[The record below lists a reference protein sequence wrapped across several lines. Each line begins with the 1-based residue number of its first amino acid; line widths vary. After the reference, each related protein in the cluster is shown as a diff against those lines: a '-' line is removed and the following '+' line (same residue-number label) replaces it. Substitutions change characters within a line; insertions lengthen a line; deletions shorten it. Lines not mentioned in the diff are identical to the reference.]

1 MKKIYTVVGAR
12 PQFIKA
18 AALTKEIY
26 SNYKGLLKE
35 EIIHTGQHFD
45 DNMSASFFK
54 ELEIKPPKYFLNI
67 NQGTHGSNTGRMI
80 IEIEKILLKD
90 LPDGIVVYGDTNT
103 TLAGAIA
110 ASKINIPIFHIEAG
124 LRSFNRNQPE
134 EQNRVLTD
142 HLSDLC
148 FGPTNQSIKNL
159 IKESI
164 QKKRIIKS
172 GDIMADTLRIFKE
185 KSNNSNFLLEKFN
198 LKSKNFILFTLHR
211 QENVENRYKLYEI
224 LEGLKDLSLPIIFP
238 IHPRTKNKI
247 TEFNLT
253 SFLNEMI
260 ITEPLGFLDMMFLER
275 NAFLILTDSGGIQKE
290 AYLQKTPCITL
301 REETEWIELI
311 ENGWNKLANPLNSK
325 NIKSLINL
333 EIGRKLKR
341 DYSDIYGRGFT
352 AKLILDSILDY
363 LSKKD

>member
-1 MKKIYTVVGAR
+1 MKKIYTVIGAR

-26 SNYKGLLKE
+26 SNYKGSLKE

-45 DNMSASFFK
+45 DNMSGNFFK
-54 ELEIKPPKYFLNI
+54 ELEIKPPKYYLNI
-67 NQGTHGSNTGRMI
+67 NKGTHGSNTGRMI

-124 LRSFNRNQPE
+124 LRSFNRIQPE

-159 IKESI
+159 KKESI

-172 GDIMADTLRIFKE
+172 GDIMADTVRIFKE
-185 KSNNSNFLLEKFN
+185 KSKNRNFLLEKFN
-198 LKSKNFILFTLHR
+198 FHK
-211 QENVENRYKLYEI
+211 Y
-224 LEGLKDLSLPIIFP
+224 
-238 IHPRTKNKI
+238 
-247 TEFNLT
+247 
-253 SFLNEMI
+253 
-260 ITEPLGFLDMMFLER
+260 
-275 NAFLILTDSGGIQKE
+275 LI
-290 AYLQKTPCITL
+290 
-301 REETEWIELI
+301 
-311 ENGWNKLANPLNSK
+311 
-325 NIKSLINL
+325 
-333 EIGRKLKR
+333 
-341 DYSDIYGRGFT
+341 
-352 AKLILDSILDY
+352 
-363 LSKKD
+363 